1 MINGFELSAG
11 QTIDIITANA
21 VTGTFDNVIA
31 PDGMNIQVTYSD
43 STVSLAFGLLGDV
56 NRDGAIDFKDIS
68 PFIGLLSTGN
78 IQFEADVNQDGVVNF
93 VDISVFINLLAGQ

>member
-31 PDGMNIQVTYSD
+31 PDGMQVTYSD

-93 VDISVFINLLAGQ
+93 VDISGFINLLAGQ